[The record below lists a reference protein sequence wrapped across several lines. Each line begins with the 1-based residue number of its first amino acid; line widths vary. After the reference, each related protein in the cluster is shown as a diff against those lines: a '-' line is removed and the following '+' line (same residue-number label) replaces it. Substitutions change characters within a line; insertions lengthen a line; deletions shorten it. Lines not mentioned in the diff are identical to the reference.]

1 MALPSHAILASL
13 TSVVVLVL
21 TAVMAYLSYR
31 SYQATA
37 NTQLLFVGA
46 AFGVFAVKSLF
57 VALNVTYHQV
67 PHDAIEF
74 VSALF
79 DLVIVGLLFIPFFT
93 RPG

>member
-1 MALPSHAILASL
+1 MALPSHAVLAALASGA
-13 TSVVVLVL
+13 VLVL
-21 TAVMAYLSYR
+21 AAVMAYLTYKSYR
-31 SYQATA
+31 TTA

-57 VALNVTYHQV
+57 VAVNVTSHDV

-93 RPG
+93 DPG